1 MIAEKIT
8 TDQNWTERA
17 VVAIYRKQTSQEVN
31 SMQTIEHNNVGFNGV
46 DAPIMT
52 SFAEWIL
59 RGRRLTPKQLSLAQR
74 KIRKYA
80 GQLAS
85 IAEQGS
91 TQTPAAQELISSMPT
106 SPAREQTANVFTSG
120 QFDRASSSV
129 VCQEAS
135 TLQFVPDEFISIDG
149 KAYRFAIAEKS
160 KEGELQEWVYTA
172 EDASN
177 TILVARIFND

>member
-1 MIAEKIT
+1 MMYSKEMIAEKIT

-17 VVAIYRKQTSQEVN
+17 VVAIYRKQTSQEVS

-91 TQTPAAQELISSMPT
+91 TPA
-106 SPAREQTANVFTSG
+106 PAVQPKLANVFTAS
-120 QFDRASSSV
+120 QFGPVSSSV

-135 TLQFVPDEFISIDG
+135 TLQFTPDEFISIDG
-149 KAYRFAIAEKS
+149 KAYRFAVAEKNAD
-160 KEGELQEWVYTA
+160 GELQEWVYIA